1 MANNNDKTI
10 HERVLTDKERMLE
23 ELNKTS
29 GIVSSACKA
38 AGISRMT
45 FYRWYNEDPDFKE
58 KVDDV
63 KELQKDFCEALI
75 LKKMKDGD
83 TTMLIFYAKT
93 QMKDRGYTER
103 RELVGRDGEALV
115 PKQKIDLNLWYP
127 NRKSTWR
134 NLQMNSVRCCFPSG
148 LTSLTRRNEHRL
160 FGVGNRRGS

>member
-1 MANNNDKTI
+1 MTYNNRTMANNNDKTI
-10 HERVLTDKERMLE
+10 QERVLTDKERMLE

-45 FYRWYNEDPDFKE
+45 FYRWYNEDQDFKE

-103 RELVGRDGEALV
+103 RELVGKDGESLIT
-115 PKQKIDLNLWYP
+115 KQKIDLEKLTDEQ
-127 NRKSTWR
+127 REVLLSI
-134 NLQMNSVRCCFPSG
+134 G
-148 LTSLTRRNEHRL
+148 LDLINKKD
-160 FGVGNRRGS
+160 

>member
-1 MANNNDKTI
+1 MTSFVTYNNRTMANNNDKTI
-10 HERVLTDKERMLE
+10 QERVLTDKERMLE

-93 QMKDRGYTER
+93 QMKDKGYTER
-103 RELVGRDGEALV
+103 RELVGKDGESLIT
-115 PKQKIDLNLWYP
+115 KQKIDLEKLTDEQ
-127 NRKSTWR
+127 REVLLSI
-134 NLQMNSVRCCFPSG
+134 G
-148 LTSLTRRNEHRL
+148 LDLINKKE
-160 FGVGNRRGS
+160 

>member
-10 HERVLTDKERMLE
+10 QERVLTDKERMLE

-93 QMKDRGYTER
+93 QMKDRTYIER
-103 RELVGRDGEALV
+103 RELVGKDGESLV
-115 PKQKIDLNLWYP
+115 PKQKCDLDQLTEEQ
-127 NRKSTWR
+127 REVLLSI
-134 NLQMNSVRCCFPSG
+134 G
-148 LTSLTRRNEHRL
+148 LDLINKKE
-160 FGVGNRRGS
+160 